1 MIPFEEALRIVEQS
15 AVSLGTETV
24 GFQETLQRVL
34 AEDVRS
40 DGDMPPFDKSAMDGY
55 ACRREDLNHPLTVIE
70 KVQAGDFPKK
80 EIGPGECTK
89 IMTGAPVPRGAD
101 TVIMVEHTKILS
113 DGRVTYL
120 KQASKANICYRAED
134 VRRGD
139 TVLRKGTVIKPQH
152 IPVLASVGATEVS
165 VYKRPRLAVISTGN
179 ELVEPWEKP
188 GASQIRNSN
197 AWQLL
202 AQAGQMGLP
211 VRYLGLAKDTREET
225 ARLVDKA
232 MQDADV
238 VILTGAV
245 SMGDYDFVPEVLQEK
260 GVEILFHG
268 IHAKP
273 GKRTLFGRTEKQW
286 FVGLP
291 GNPVSS
297 FVQFEMLVKP
307 LVYRIMG
314 SRWLP
319 DVLKLPL
326 SEDFH
331 RKNSSRK
338 AFEPVVITGNSR
350 VQKVDY
356 HGSAHIHAL
365 SYASG
370 LMVVERGISNLKKGE
385 LVDVRPI

>member
-1 MIPFEEALRIVEQS
+1 MRIVEQS

-55 ACRREDLNHPLTVIE
+55 ACRREDVNHPLTVIE

-101 TVIMVEHTKILS
+101 TVIMVEHTKILP

-197 AWQLL
+197 AWQLQ

-211 VRYLGLAKDTREET
+211 VQYLGLAKDTREET

-260 GVEILFHG
+260 GVQILFHG

-273 GKRTLFGRTEKQW
+273 GKRTLFGRTEKRW

-314 SRWLP
+314 SQWQP

-326 SEDFH
+326 SEDFQ

-338 AFEPVVITGNSR
+338 AFEPVVITEDSR

>member
-34 AEDVRS
+34 AGDVRS

-101 TVIMVEHTKILS
+101 TVIMVEHTKILP

-338 AFEPVVITGNSR
+338 AFEPVVITEDSR

>member
-1 MIPFEEALRIVEQS
+1 MRIVEQS

-34 AEDVRS
+34 AGDVRS

-211 VRYLGLAKDTREET
+211 VRYLGLTKDTREET

-314 SRWLP
+314 SRWQP

-326 SEDFH
+326 SGDFH

>member
-1 MIPFEEALRIVEQS
+1 MRIVEQS

-101 TVIMVEHTKILS
+101 TVIMVEHTKILP

-134 VRRGD
+134 VCRGD

-202 AQAGQMGLP
+202 AQAGQMGVP

-338 AFEPVVITGNSR
+338 AFEPVVITEDSR